1 MDSWEFETMYYRLA
15 TAIKP
20 IIEKVKNTQKKK
32 KKRITPALNNGDVPL

>member
-15 TAIKP
+15 TARKP
-20 IIEKVKNTQKKK
+20 IIEKVKNTQKK